1 MIVKKIGES
10 MITPLGFTVEE
21 NFAAVMAGRS
31 ELRRYESLW
40 NLPFP
45 CFVSLIPDEKLE
57 AESAREL
64 SAEVLVSLQTKFEKI
79 AMLSA
84 VKAVKQSGIDP
95 ASERVVFILSSTKGN
110 VGLLEDE
117 NSDLERVTPAH
128 TARKVA
134 NFFGNPN
141 MPITV
146 SNACISGLCAQIEAY
161 RCLKSGQ
168 YDTAVV
174 VGADVLSPF
183 IVAGFQSLK
192 ALSDEQC
199 RPFSANRRGLNL
211 GEAAAAVVYTL
222 ADESADCWRMLAG
235 AVRNDANHISGPS
248 RTGEGSYRALM
259 LVLAES
265 GLSAD
270 DLACLNVHGTST
282 MYNDEMESIAI
293 TRAGLAAVPVNAMKG
308 YFGHTLGA
316 AGVLETLLSM
326 RAVEAGEVPATR
338 GFDELGVSMPVLVS
352 SESVDTQKKA
362 FVKLLSGF
370 GGCNAAAAFVKV

>member
-222 ADESADCWRMLAG
+222 ADESADGWRMLAG

-259 LVLAES
+259 SVLAES